1 MGTPFNDQWRLP
13 RWSDA
18 GDQVLR
24 TAVRVPNPPDRSA
37 TPLRAKIWRRVPA
50 RATRTASST
59 TPAIE
64 DRVRWNRRNLSGKS
78 DTRIGTAHLG
88 AIFRKG

>member
-1 MGTPFNDQWRLP
+1 MGTPFNDQWRLL

-18 GDQVLR
+18 GDRVQR
-24 TAVRVPNPPDRSA
+24 TGVRVPNPPDRSA
-37 TPLRAKIWRRVPA
+37 TPLRVKIWRRVPA
-50 RATRTASST
+50 RAARVASSS

-64 DRVRWNRRNLSGKS
+64 DRVRCNRRDLSGKS
-78 DTRIGTAHLG
+78 DTRIGAVHLG